1 MRLSPV
7 CLFFL
12 VAACGASAAP
22 ASDPS
27 RATACD
33 AARADAVA
41 AWSAVADRSDELVR
55 PTGEEPLAA
64 ERALERIAR
73 HVAALESAPRE
84 LGGDEALAL
93 SGAVMDAIDAVE
105 LPASLRDRA
114 DDAAEALLTDRSEQ
128 GALRAGRDAEAIL
141 EQVVSAVR
149 PGALEQ
155 RDVREALAT
164 LSRHARAAAEAYGA
178 GDLASADAR
187 ADRAEGAALPDDAP
201 AAVRDA
207 RTHATGA
214 SRTVREAC
222 GIARRL
228 TVPTL

>member
-1 MRLSPV
+1 MRLALVGLS
-7 CLFFL
+7 FI

-27 RATACD
+27 RASACEG
-33 AARADAVA
+33 ARADAA
-41 AWSAVADRSDELVR
+41 TAWSAVADRSDELVR

-64 ERALERIAR
+64 ERALERMAR

-105 LPASLRDRA
+105 LPASLRERA

-155 RDVREALAT
+155 RAVREALSM
-164 LSRHARAAAEAYGA
+164 LSRGARAAAEAYGA
-178 GDLASADAR
+178 GELASADAR
-187 ADRAEGAALPDDAP
+187 ADRAEGAALPDGAP

-214 SRTVREAC
+214 SRSVREAC